1 MEWAGASG
9 SCYVVPSTM
18 ASSNLASNRLTDRSD
33 RLRDRPGAWVDLGL
47 TLPIFLVYQLSVV
60 FLGIQNAT
68 DMVTGSLLRLS
79 EGNRTTYLLAT
90 MAIGVIFAGIF
101 ALAGRGQAFRP
112 RKFLQIALEGV
123 VYAVVMRVFAG
134 WVVGSVFAGGSIAEQ
149 GRFVGFVMSLGAGF
163 YEELA
168 FRVILFGLGAKLL
181 VWLFARQKMDITG
194 TANVRAGGFSFRTLA
209 VIVTW
214 SVVCAVIFSSVHYIG
229 PLSDAF
235 QLPSFLF
242 RLVLGL
248 VLTLIFATRGFA
260 AAVWTH
266 ALYDVWV
273 LVFR

>member
-1 MEWAGASG
+1 MTT
-9 SCYVVPSTM
+9 PL
-18 ASSNLASNRLTDRSD
+18 LATD

-47 TLPIFLVYQLSVV
+47 TLPIFLIYQVAVV

-68 DMVTGSLLRLS
+68 DMVTGALLRLS

-90 MAIGVIFAGIF
+90 LAIGVIFVGAF
-101 ALAGRGQAFRP
+101 ALLGRGQAFHP
-112 RKFLQIALEGV
+112 KKFLQIAVEGV
-123 VYAVVMRVFAG
+123 VYAVLMRVVAG
-134 WVVGSVFAGGSIAEQ
+134 FVVGSVFAGPNIKDES
-149 GRFVGFVMSLGAGF
+149 RFVGFIMSLGAGF

-181 VWLFARQKMDITG
+181 TTLFGKQKVDLTG
-194 TANVRAGGFSFRTLA
+194 TAPASRFNMRTLGIM
-209 VIVTW
+209 VGW

-229 PLSDAF
+229 PMSDAF

-242 RLVLGL
+242 RAVLGL
-248 VLTLIFATRGFA
+248 ALTLIFVTRGFA